1 MTRIP
6 VRPLTGL
13 KMGSKTSGNLS
24 GGDTAPVLTGP
35 AFITKDNVAAVA
47 EFAWYAGFAAK
58 GTR

>member
-13 KMGSKTSGNLS
+13 KMGSKANGNLS
-24 GGDTAPVLTGP
+24 GGGTAPVLTGP

-47 EFAWYAGFAAK
+47 GFAAK